1 MQFEILNT
9 IQYLVF
15 IVVSLIV
22 YHYTKKKFTQLQWK
36 WYAIG
41 LLVFTGITY
50 KQFYTLT
57 EIEDVKS
64 TSRIMLQQKDNF
76 NTKDINS
83 YLENTEVVDTFQ
95 QSNEEYEQLL
105 LEQQTKSKQLANEI
119 DEKQ

>member
-15 IVVSLIV
+15 IVLSLIM

-41 LLVFTGITY
+41 LLVLTGITH

-57 EIEDVKS
+57 EVADVKT
-64 TSRIMLQQKDNF
+64 TSSIMLQQKDNF

-83 YLENTEVVDTFQ
+83 YLKNTKVVDTFQ

>member
-1 MQFEILNT
+1 MEFEILNT

-15 IVVSLIV
+15 LVISLVV

-36 WYAIG
+36 WCAIG
-41 LLVFTGITY
+41 LLVLTGITH

-57 EIEDVKS
+57 EVADVKT

-105 LEQQTKSKQLANEI
+105 LEQQAKSKQLANEI